1 MDILDACDAKFYPNI
16 HFLLKILATLP
27 VSTTAI
33 ERSFSTLKR
42 LKTLL
47 RNKTGNERLTG
58 LALLSVHWE
67 VSISTDEVLDVMAQ
81 KNRKLIL

>member
-1 MDILDACDAKFYPNI
+1 
-16 HFLLKILATLP
+16 LKILATLP
-27 VSTTAI
+27 VSITAV
-33 ERSFSTLKR
+33 ERSFSIQKR

-67 VSISTDEVLDVMAQ
+67 VSISTDKVLDMMA
-81 KNRKLIL
+81 KKSRKLIL